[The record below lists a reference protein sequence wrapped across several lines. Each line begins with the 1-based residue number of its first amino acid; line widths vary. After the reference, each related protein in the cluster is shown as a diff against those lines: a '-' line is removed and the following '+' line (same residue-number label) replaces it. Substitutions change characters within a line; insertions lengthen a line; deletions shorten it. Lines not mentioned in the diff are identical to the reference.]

1 MAMSAKSE
9 KAQGNTYI
17 LMCNTF
23 FYNQWQSVMG
33 KWVVEHKS
41 DNAFLYSK
49 EKNGYIKLG
58 ATYSAYEYAGNT
70 LICKLDRSFDVEF
83 PNRAF
88 GAIIDLTADSA
99 TGRPA
104 LGYFTF
110 KGGDLIQNIVNGV
123 GGATGLQGGVV
134 SSPVAGVKYIDWGYA
149 SVN

>member
-1 MAMSAKSE
+1 
-9 KAQGNTYI
+9 
-17 LMCNTF
+17 MCNTF

-58 ATYSAYEYAGNT
+58 ATYSAYEFAGNT
-70 LICKLDRSFDVEF
+70 LLVKLDRSFDVEF

-88 GAIIDLTADSA
+88 GAIIDLTADAA

-123 GGATGLQGGVV
+123 
-134 SSPVAGVKYIDWGYA
+134 
-149 SVN
+149 N